1 MKNDSQLQ
9 QDVMAELKWDASVNA
24 ALIGVEVQDGVVN
37 LTGRVNRYADKWGA
51 ERAAQRVSGVKALA
65 IDMEVVLPG
74 ESVRNDSDIA
84 RTAKNILE
92 WTTNWPK
99 DSVNVMV
106 ENGWVTL
113 SGRLDWEYQK
123 QMAMGAVRHLMGVI
137 GVSNQIVINPKVL
150 KTEVKSEIIAAIKR
164 RAKNDAN
171 NIQVEVED
179 GTVTLLGN
187 VESWSERELAFDS
200 AKHSAGVVN
209 VINLISVAV

>member
-37 LTGRVNRYADKWGA
+37 LTGRVNSYANKLAA

-150 KTEVKSEIIAAIKR
+150 KTKVKSEIIAAIKR
-164 RAKNDAN
+164 LANDDAN

-179 GTVTLLGN
+179 GTLHLQEMSKVN
-187 VESWSERELAFDS
+187 PNDS
-200 AKHSAGVVN
+200 LH
-209 VINLISVAV
+209 LIPQNIQQSLSM

>member
-37 LTGRVNRYADKWGA
+37 LTGRVNSYANKLAA

-150 KTEVKSEIIAAIKR
+150 KTKVKSEIIAAIKR
-164 RAKNDAN
+164 RANDDAN
-171 NIQVEVED
+171 NIQVEVEY
-179 GTVTLLGN
+179 GTVTLTGN
-187 VESWSERELAFDS
+187 VKSWSERELAFDS